1 MKRTSILL
9 TVIFALAVFGSFSK
23 ATAENDF
30 AVGVTLENFKLPDTN
45 GKEQSFNDLKGKNGA
60 IIVFLSIQCP
70 VVRAY
75 DERIN
80 KLAEEYKAKG
90 VNFIGINSNFT
101 ESADEIKKHAEK
113 KYKFPVLLD
122 KGNAIADKFNATA
135 TPEMFF
141 FDAKNKL
148 VYHGAVDND
157 RSGENVTV
165 NYLRVAMDENLAGKP
180 VTKAETRAFGCS
192 IKRAGM

>member
-1 MKRTSILL
+1 MKRTRILL
-9 TVIFALAVFGSFSK
+9 TMIFAVMAFVSFSQVN
-23 ATAENDF
+23 AGNDF
-30 AVGVTLENFKLPDTN
+30 AIGVTLENFKLPDTN
-45 GKEQSFNDLKGKNGA
+45 GKEHSYNDLKGKNGA

-90 VNFIGINSNFT
+90 VNFIGINSNST
-101 ESADEIKKHAEK
+101 ESSVEVKKHAEK
-113 KYKFPVLLD
+113 TYKFPVLLD
-122 KGNAIADKFNATA
+122 KGNAIADKFNASA
-135 TPEMFF
+135 TPEMFL

-148 VYHGAVDND
+148 VYHGAIDND
-157 RSGENVTV
+157 RSGENVTS
-165 NYLRVAMDENLAGKP
+165 NFLRVALDENLAGKAI
-180 VTKAETRAFGCS
+180 TKAETKAFGCT